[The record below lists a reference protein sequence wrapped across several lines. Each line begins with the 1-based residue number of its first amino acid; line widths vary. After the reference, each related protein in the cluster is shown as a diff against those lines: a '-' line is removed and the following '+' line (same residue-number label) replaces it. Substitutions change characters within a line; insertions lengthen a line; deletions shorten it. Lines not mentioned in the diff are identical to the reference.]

1 MNLNRAIR
9 HKTIARF
16 PFTTCNSLPTL
27 LPFPYMQIT
36 SAKFLR
42 GMVGPIDILT
52 DGTPQVAFIGRSN
65 AGKSSL
71 LNSLC
76 KSKKLAITSKTP
88 GRTKEINVF
97 LINGSHYFMDLP
109 GYGYAKASGETI
121 QKLGKLINWYLFR
134 SNTDPLV
141 VVLIDAV
148 VGPTKDDIAMLKDL
162 MEDKKRIIV
171 VANKIDKIKSSK
183 YQTRLRELKK
193 ELNGFII
200 VPYSSKTGAGVQEL
214 AELVLDTKEETTD

>member
-1 MNLNRAIR
+1 M
-9 HKTIARF
+9 T
-16 PFTTCNSLPTL
+16 
-27 LPFPYMQIT
+27 IT
-36 SAKFLR
+36 SAKFVTGL
-42 GMVGPIDILT
+42 VGPADIMT

-71 LNSLC
+71 LNSLT

-97 LINGSHYFMDLP
+97 LINGTHYFMDLP
-109 GYGYAKASGETI
+109 GYGYAKASGATL
-121 QKLGKLINWYLFR
+121 QKLGELISWYLFR
-134 SNTDPLV
+134 SEADPVV

-148 VGPTKDDIAMLKDL
+148 VGPTKDDLAMLQDL
-162 MEDKKRIIV
+162 MDDKKRIVV

-183 YQTRLRELKK
+183 YQNRIRELKR

-200 VPYSSKTGAGVQEL
+200 VPYSSKTGAGVEEL
-214 AELVLDTKEETTD
+214 AQIVLEAAN